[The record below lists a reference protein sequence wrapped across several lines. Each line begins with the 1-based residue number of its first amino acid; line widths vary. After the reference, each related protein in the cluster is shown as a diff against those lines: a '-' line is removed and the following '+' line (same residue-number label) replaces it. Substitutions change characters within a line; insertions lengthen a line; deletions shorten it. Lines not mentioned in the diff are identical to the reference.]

1 MDNNS
6 EKKNATNKSG
16 TGWDKTLP
24 PDIRRNLVLRAHHGN
39 ELAAALALKN
49 LANSTRDKETMQL
62 AATDAVFL
70 LKMSQRYG
78 KTLAANQEDHDSQT
92 LEKETLFFK
101 NPAE

>member
-1 MDNNS
+1 
-6 EKKNATNKSG
+6 
-16 TGWDKTLP
+16 
-24 PDIRRNLVLRAHHGN
+24 VLSAHHGN

-70 LKMSQRYG
+70 LKVSQRYG
-78 KTLAANQEDHDSQT
+78 KPHAVKMDDHPNQA